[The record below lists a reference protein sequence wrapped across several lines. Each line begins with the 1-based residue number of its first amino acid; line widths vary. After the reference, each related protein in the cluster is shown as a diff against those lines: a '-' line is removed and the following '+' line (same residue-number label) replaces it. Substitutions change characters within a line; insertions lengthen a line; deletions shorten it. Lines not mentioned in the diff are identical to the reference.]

1 MTQYPRKGDF
11 RVLKSKNIPGGRIPL
26 DTPKGVVRGMVS
38 LQHFFPFIFWLN
50 RLKSLSWLFVS
61 FFSES
66 FYHLIFYVYFCHPF
80 LSFFH
85 PTPIFHFCNRLFLVI
100 SVFQFRHDFLAVI
113 FQLFKSFTTSLVILW
128 EKHLLLF
135 WLGISVVHFFIKKGS
150 KKSFLET
157 L

>member
-1 MTQYPRKGDF
+1 MSWSQAASSLLFFFAKLLHAKPIDASGEAAINEGVR
-11 RVLKSKNIPGGRIPL
+11 
-26 DTPKGVVRGMVS
+26 VVRGMVS

-100 SVFQFRHDFLAVI
+100 SVFQFRHDFLAII

-128 EKHLLLF
+128 EKHSLLF
-135 WLGISVVHFFIKKGS
+135 CLGISIIYFF
-150 KKSFLET
+150 
-157 L
+157 

>member
-1 MTQYPRKGDF
+1 M
-11 RVLKSKNIPGGRIPL
+11 L
-26 DTPKGVVRGMVS
+26 VVRGMVS

-50 RLKSLSWLFVS
+50 PLKSLSWLFVS

-80 LSFFH
+80 LSFFPSNPH
-85 PTPIFHFCNRLFLVI
+85 FHFFTRLFLVI
-100 SVFQFRHDFLAVI
+100 LVFQFRHDFLAVI

-135 WLGISVVHFFIKKGS
+135 WLGISIILFFIKKGI
-150 KKSFLET
+150 KKTFLET
-157 L
+157 F